1 MEVSEK
7 ILAKARRIKLI
18 LMDADGV
25 LTEGKV
31 TYGNGNLELK
41 SFDVKDG
48 AGIELARK
56 AGIKTGIISGRQSGA
71 LQRRAKELRIDEV
84 HQKVIN
90 KVEVYKQ
97 ILGRYSLRDEEVAY
111 IGDDILDLPLL
122 LRVGLSAA
130 VADAHPE
137 VKKRVDLVTTS
148 TGGRGAV
155 RELVELILRAQ
166 GRWDSILQEFLS

>member
-31 TYGNGNLELK
+31 TYGDGNLELK

-48 AGIELARK
+48 AGIDLARK
-56 AGIKTGIISGRQSGA
+56 AGIRTGIISGRHSGA

-84 HQKVIN
+84 HQKVID
-90 KVEVYKQ
+90 KVVVYKE
-97 ILGRYSLRDEEVAY
+97 IVGRYSLRDEEVAY
-111 IGDDILDLPLL
+111 MGDDILDLPLL
-122 LRVGLSAA
+122 SRVGLSAA

-137 VKKRVDLVTTS
+137 VTKRVDLVTTS
-148 TGGRGAV
+148 TGGQGAV
-155 RELVELILRAQ
+155 RELIEFILRAQ
-166 GRWDSILQEFLS
+166 GRWDTIVQEFLS

>member
-31 TYGNGNLELK
+31 TYGDGNLELK

-48 AGIELARK
+48 AGIDLARK
-56 AGIKTGIISGRQSGA
+56 AGIRTGIISGRQSGA

-90 KVEVYKQ
+90 KVEVYKE

-148 TGGRGAV
+148 TGGQGAV
-155 RELVELILRAQ
+155 RELIEFILRAQ
-166 GRWDSILQEFLS
+166 GRWDTIVQEFLS

>member
-31 TYGNGNLELK
+31 TYGDGNLELK

-48 AGIELARK
+48 AGIDLARK

-90 KVEVYKQ
+90 KVEVYKE

-122 LRVGLSAA
+122 SRVGLSAA

-148 TGGRGAV
+148 TGGQGAV
-155 RELVELILRAQ
+155 RELIEFILRAQ
-166 GRWDSILQEFLS
+166 GRWDTIVQEFLS

>member
-1 MEVSEK
+1 MEASEK
-7 ILAKARRIKLI
+7 ILTKARRIKLI

-31 TYGNGNLELK
+31 TYGYRDLELK

-48 AGIELARK
+48 AGIDLARK
-56 AGIKTGIISGRQSGA
+56 AGIRTGIISGRHSGA
-71 LQRRAKELRIDEV
+71 LQRRAKELRIDEI
-84 HQKVIN
+84 HQKVID
-90 KVEVYKQ
+90 KVEIYKE
-97 ILGRYSLRDEEVAY
+97 IVGKYSLRNEEVAY

-122 LRVGLSAA
+122 SRVGLSAA
-130 VADAHPE
+130 VADAHTE

-148 TGGRGAV
+148 LGGRGAV

-166 GRWDSILQEFLS
+166 GKWDNILQEFLS

>member
-31 TYGNGNLELK
+31 TYGDGNLELK

-48 AGIELARK
+48 AGIDLARK

-90 KVEVYKQ
+90 KVEVYKE

-111 IGDDILDLPLL
+111 IGDDILDLSLL
-122 LRVGLSAA
+122 SWVGLSAA

-166 GRWDSILQEFLS
+166 GKWDTIVQEFLS

>member
-122 LRVGLSAA
+122 SRVGLSAA

-166 GRWDSILQEFLS
+166 GKWDTIVQDFLS